1 MNCRK
6 FQKQKKEPMRFGVGR
21 TTLPNVG
28 PFAGL
33 GTQQSSSQS
42 NLTLVNTGFAHAAGT
57 LTVPYKYNRIYVNP
71 NCGIYAPEYALF
83 FWANTVYMGS
93 GGFFSVRGQEVDGT
107 GSNQGGNGAT
117 GGSSTGYLSSGET
130 GQSLG
135 LDGFGGSPGIGYGAG
150 SVPSPWYSSLAG
162 YDIGTGG
169 SGGGGGDES
178 EFGIFLGGVGGVGA
192 RGLGGTGG
200 SGAGC
205 GAQPGQGSGGSAG
218 CFVLACNELICNGS
232 AFDASGSFGYC
243 DSAPSGGA
251 GGSGG
256 GVIWIAARRK
266 IGTISSFT
274 VKGGQVGGFLAEE
287 GTAGTDGTARI
298 FAILPDDSLV
308 LKSYTDRW
316 NYL

>member
-1 MNCRK
+1 
-6 FQKQKKEPMRFGVGR
+6 MRFGVGR

-33 GTQQSSSQS
+33 GTQNSASQG
-42 NLTLVNTGFAHAAGT
+42 NLTLVNTGLAHAAGT
-57 LTVPYKYNRIYVNP
+57 LTVPWKYNHITVNP

-83 FWANTVYMGS
+83 FWANTVNMKS

-117 GGSSTGYLSSGET
+117 GGSSSEFSANGEA

-135 LDGFGGSPGIGYGAG
+135 LDGNGGSPGIGYGAG
-150 SVPSPWYSSLAG
+150 SAPSPWYSSLSG
-162 YDIGTGG
+162 YDIGSGGDGGEGG
-169 SGGGGGDES
+169 SET
-178 EFGIFLGGVGGVGA
+178 EILFFTGGVGGSGA

-200 SGAGC
+200 SGGGC
-205 GAQPGQGSGGSAG
+205 ASQPGQGSGGSPG
-218 CFVLACNELICNGS
+218 CFVLVCNELICTS
-232 AFDASGSFGYC
+232 ANFDASGSVGYT
-243 DSAPSGGA
+243 DSTPSGGA

-256 GVIWIAARRK
+256 GVIYIAARRK
-266 IGTISSFT
+266 IGSILNLN
-274 VKGGQVGGFLAEE
+274 VDGGRIPGFNSEDGTD
-287 GTAGTDGTARI
+287 GTAGTARI
-298 FAILPDDSLV
+298 FAILPDNSLV